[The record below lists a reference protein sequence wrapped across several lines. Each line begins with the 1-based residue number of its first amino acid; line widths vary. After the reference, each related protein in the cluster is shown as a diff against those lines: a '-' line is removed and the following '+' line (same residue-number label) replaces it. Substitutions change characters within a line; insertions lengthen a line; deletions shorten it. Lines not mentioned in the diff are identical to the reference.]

1 MEKRR
6 KVLEADED
14 KLKEFIRETRGKI
27 HAPLLKIL
35 VQKGID
41 NILKAREFFS
51 PDINH
56 LHDPYLM
63 KDMEQAVSRL
73 LQAIRSKE
81 KILVY
86 GDYDVDGTTAVA
98 VMMKF
103 LRRVHDPLLVE
114 FYIPHR
120 YREGYGLS
128 TSGVE
133 YAAASGFQLVI
144 TLDCGIKS
152 VDKIAYG
159 NALGLEFIVCHHHL
173 PDAELP
179 EAVAILNPNQSDCN
193 YPYKELC
200 GCGVGFK
207 LITAAGRRL
216 GLPPDFE
223 FRYLDLVATAIAAD
237 IVPMTG

>member
-1 MEKRR
+1 RFSR
-6 KVLEADED
+6 DWSSDVCSSD
-14 KLKEFIRETRGKI
+14 
-27 HAPLLKIL
+27 
-35 VQKGID
+35 
-41 NILKAREFFS
+41 LKAREFFS

-152 VDKIAYG
+152 VDKIAY
-159 NALGLEFIVCHHHL
+159 
-173 PDAELP
+173 
-179 EAVAILNPNQSDCN
+179 
-193 YPYKELC
+193 
-200 GCGVGFK
+200 
-207 LITAAGRRL
+207 
-216 GLPPDFE
+216 
-223 FRYLDLVATAIAAD
+223 
-237 IVPMTG
+237 